1 MSFFKDF
8 KEDLLQAADELISN
22 GEKDTVESMEVPE
35 EAAGEDDEIT
45 AAVEDNTVVMD
56 EEGTSEAA
64 AAIENIVEETVVEET
79 VVEEE
84 KKVEDKKME
93 EKIEVNTEPIEESEK
108 STEVTTI
115 SKGVHLE
122 GNLRAEGSVS
132 LLGSVVGDLECDG
145 KLIIDG
151 TIKGNAKAAEI
162 YANGARVEGDI
173 KSEGSLKV
181 GSGSVIIGN
190 VVASS
195 AVIGG
200 AIKGDI
206 DVNGPVIIDSTAVVY
221 GNIKSRSVQL
231 NNGAVLEGHVSQCYA
246 GVDVKALFE
255 EKASKKDDKAS
266 KK

>member
-8 KEDLLQAADELISN
+8 KEDLLQAADELISSD
-22 GEKDTVESMEVPE
+22 EKDTVESMEVLEVENDE
-35 EAAGEDDEIT
+35 EEIAAAVADESNSVMDDEEVAETIED
-45 AAVEDNTVVMD
+45 AVEEVI
-56 EEGTSEAA
+56 EE
-64 AAIENIVEETVVEET
+64 IIVKEE
-79 VVEEE
+79 
-84 KKVEDKKME
+84 KKME
-93 EKIEVNTEPIEESEK
+93 EKIEVNIEVAEENEK

-122 GNLRAEGSVS
+122 GNLRAEGSVN

-145 KLIIDG
+145 KLVIDG

-173 KSEGSLKV
+173 MSDGSLKV

-190 VVASS
+190 IVAAS

-206 DVNGPVIIDSTAVVY
+206 DVKGPVIVDSTAVVY

-255 EKASKKDDKAS
+255 EKAAKKEDKA

>member
-1 MSFFKDF
+1 
-8 KEDLLQAADELISN
+8 
-22 GEKDTVESMEVPE
+22 VESMEELEAVNEEEIEVTVEENESGLDEEEIAEVIE
-35 EAAGEDDEIT
+35 EAVEE
-45 AAVEDNTVVMD
+45 AVEEVIVK
-56 EEGTSEAA
+56 EE
-64 AAIENIVEETVVEET
+64 
-79 VVEEE
+79 
-84 KKVEDKKME
+84 KKME
-93 EKIEVNTEPIEESEK
+93 EKIEVNVEAEENES
-108 STEVTTI
+108 SLEVTTI

-122 GNLRAEGSVS
+122 GNLRAEGSVN
-132 LLGSVVGDLECDG
+132 LLGSVVGDLECNG
-145 KLIIDG
+145 KLVIDG

-173 KSEGSLKV
+173 MSDGSLKV

-190 VVASS
+190 IVASS

-206 DVNGPVIIDSTAVVY
+206 DVKGPVIVDSTAVVY

-255 EKASKKDDKAS
+255 EKAAKKEDKA

>member
-8 KEDLLQAADELISN
+8 KEDLLQAADELISSE
-22 GEKDTVESMEVPE
+22 EKDTVESMEVLEVENDE
-35 EAAGEDDEIT
+35 EEIEVADEDT
-45 AAVEDNTVVMD
+45 SVMD
-56 EEGTSEAA
+56 EEEVTE
-64 AAIENIVEETVVEET
+64 AIEDTVEEVVEEII
-79 VVEEE
+79 VKEEN
-84 KKVEDKKME
+84 KME
-93 EKIEVNTEPIEESEK
+93 EKIEVNVEVAEESEK
-108 STEVTTI
+108 SAEVTTI

-122 GNLRAEGSVS
+122 GNLRAEGSVN

-145 KLIIDG
+145 KLVIDG

-173 KSEGSLKV
+173 MSAGSLKV

-206 DVNGPVIIDSTAVVY
+206 DVKGPVIVDSTAVVY

-255 EKASKKDDKAS
+255 EKASKTS

>member
-8 KEDLLQAADELISN
+8 KEDLLQAADELISK
-22 GEKDTVESMEVPE
+22 EDDKDTVESMEVLE
-35 EAAGEDDEIT
+35 LEHDDELEKAVAANDAESEEETEEEIVSEEVEA
-45 AAVEDNTVVMD
+45 AAVEEVSI
-56 EEGTSEAA
+56 EEYEK
-64 AAIENIVEETVVEET
+64 III
-79 VVEEE
+79 EEE
-84 KKVEDKKME
+84 RKME
-93 EKIEVNTEPIEESEK
+93 ENEKLTAINETEMESDDK
-108 STEVTTI
+108 SMEVTTI

-122 GNLRAEGSVS
+122 GNLRAEGSVN

-145 KLIIDG
+145 KLVIDG

-173 KSEGSLKV
+173 ISDGSLKV

-190 VVASS
+190 IVASS

-206 DVNGPVIIDSTAVVY
+206 DVKGPVIVDSTAVVY

-255 EKASKKDDKAS
+255 EKAAK
-266 KK
+266 

>member
-56 EEGTSEAA
+56 EEDTSEAA
-64 AAIENIVEETVVEET
+64 ATIENIVEET

>member
-45 AAVEDNTVVMD
+45 AAVEDNTAVMD
-56 EEGTSEAA
+56 EEDISEAA
-64 AAIENIVEETVVEET
+64 AAIENI
-79 VVEEE
+79 VEEE

-93 EKIEVNTEPIEESEK
+93 EKIEVNTEPVDESEK

-206 DVNGPVIIDSTAVVY
+206 DVKGPVIIDSTAVVY
-221 GNIKSRSVQL
+221 GNIKSHSVQL
-231 NNGAVLEGHVSQCYA
+231 NSGAVLEGHVSQCYA

>member
-8 KEDLLQAADELISN
+8 KEDLLQAADELISSE
-22 GEKDTVESMEVPE
+22 EKDTVESMEVLEDVSE
-35 EAAGEDDEIT
+35 EDEIE
-45 AAVEDNTVVMD
+45 AAVEESTSGLD
-56 EEGTSEAA
+56 EADITE
-64 AAIENIVEETVVEET
+64 AIEEAVEEVVEEII
-79 VVEEE
+79 VKEE
-84 KKVEDKKME
+84 KKME
-93 EKIEVNTEPIEESEK
+93 EKIEVNVEAEVNEA

-122 GNLRAEGSVS
+122 GNLRAEGSVN

-145 KLIIDG
+145 KLVIDG

-173 KSEGSLKV
+173 MSDGSLKV

-206 DVNGPVIIDSTAVVY
+206 DVKGPVIVDSTAVVY

-246 GVDVKALFE
+246 GVDVKELFE
-255 EKASKKDDKAS
+255 EKAAKKEDKSKK
-266 KK
+266 

>member
-8 KEDLLQAADELISN
+8 KEDLLQAADELISSE
-22 GEKDTVESMEVPE
+22 EKDTVESMEVLEDVSEEEEIEVAVEESTSALDEEEIAEVIE
-35 EAAGEDDEIT
+35 EAVEE
-45 AAVEDNTVVMD
+45 AVEEIIVK
-56 EEGTSEAA
+56 EE
-64 AAIENIVEETVVEET
+64 
-79 VVEEE
+79 
-84 KKVEDKKME
+84 KKME
-93 EKIEVNTEPIEESEK
+93 EKIEVNVETEENEVNA
-108 STEVTTI
+108 EVTTI

-122 GNLRAEGSVS
+122 GNLRAEGSVN

-145 KLIIDG
+145 KLVIDG

-173 KSEGSLKV
+173 MSEGSLKV

-206 DVNGPVIIDSTAVVY
+206 DVKGPVIVDSTAVVY

-255 EKASKKDDKAS
+255 EKAAKKEDKSKK
-266 KK
+266 

>member
-8 KEDLLQAADELISN
+8 KEDLLQAADELISSD
-22 GEKDTVESMEVPE
+22 EKDTVESMEVLEVENDE
-35 EAAGEDDEIT
+35 EEIAIADENTSVTDEEEVAEAIED
-45 AAVEDNTVVMD
+45 AVEEVI
-56 EEGTSEAA
+56 EE
-64 AAIENIVEETVVEET
+64 IIVKEE
-79 VVEEE
+79 
-84 KKVEDKKME
+84 KKME
-93 EKIEVNTEPIEESEK
+93 EKIEVNMEVADDSEK

-122 GNLRAEGSVS
+122 GNLRAEGSVN

-145 KLIIDG
+145 KLVIDG

-173 KSEGSLKV
+173 ISDGSLKV
-181 GSGSVIIGN
+181 GNGSVIIGN
-190 VVASS
+190 IVAAS

-206 DVNGPVIIDSTAVVY
+206 DVKGPVIVDSTAVVY

-231 NNGAVLEGHVSQCYA
+231 NSGAVLEGHVSQCYA

-255 EKASKKDDKAS
+255 EKASKKEDKAS

>member
-45 AAVEDNTVVMD
+45 AVVEDNTVVMD
-56 EEGTSEAA
+56 EEDTSEAA
-64 AAIENIVEETVVEET
+64 VAIENIVEET

-93 EKIEVNTEPIEESEK
+93 VKIEVNTEPVEESEK

-132 LLGSVVGDLECDG
+132 LLGSVVGDLECEG

-206 DVNGPVIIDSTAVVY
+206 DVKGPVIIDSTAVVY

>member
-35 EAAGEDDEIT
+35 AAAGEDDEIT
-45 AAVEDNTVVMD
+45 AAVEDNTAVMD
-56 EEGTSEAA
+56 EEDISETAE
-64 AAIENIVEETVVEET
+64 AIENIVEEI

-93 EKIEVNTEPIEESEK
+93 EKIEVNTEAVAESEK

-190 VVASS
+190 IVASS

-206 DVNGPVIIDSTAVVY
+206 DVKGPVIIDSTAVVY

-255 EKASKKDDKAS
+255 EKASKKEDKAS

>member
-22 GEKDTVESMEVPE
+22 GEKDTVESMEIPE
-35 EAAGEDDEIT
+35 AVNEDDEIT
-45 AAVEDNTVVMD
+45 AAVEENTVAMD
-56 EEGTSEAA
+56 EKDISETV
-64 AAIENIVEETVVEET
+64 ENNVEEIIA
-79 VVEEE
+79 EEE
-84 KKVEDKKME
+84 KKAEYKTME
-93 EKIEVNTEPIEESEK
+93 EKTEVNMEMAEENEK

-132 LLGSVVGDLECDG
+132 LLGSVVGDLECAG
-145 KLIIDG
+145 KLVIDG

-173 KSEGSLKV
+173 RSEGSLKV

-206 DVNGPVIIDSTAVVY
+206 DVKGPVIVDSTAVVY

-231 NNGAVLEGHVSQCYA
+231 NNGAVIEGHVSQCYA

-255 EKASKKDDKAS
+255 EKASRK
-266 KK
+266 

>member
-22 GEKDTVESMEVPE
+22 GEKDIVEGMEVPE
-35 EAAGEDDEIT
+35 AVNEDDEIA
-45 AAVEDNTVVMD
+45 AAVEENTAAMD
-56 EEGTSEAA
+56 EQKASETAA
-64 AAIENIVEETVVEET
+64 EDTAEAIIAKEDDK
-79 VVEEE
+79 EEE
-84 KKVEDKKME
+84 KMME
-93 EKIEVNTEPIEESEK
+93 EKLEVNMESFEENEK
-108 STEVTTI
+108 SSEVTTI

-145 KLIIDG
+145 KLVIDG

-190 VVASS
+190 VVAAS

-206 DVNGPVIIDSTAVVY
+206 DVKGPVIVDSTAVVY

-255 EKASKKDDKAS
+255 EKASKKEDKAS
-266 KK
+266 GK

>member
-8 KEDLLQAADELISN
+8 KEDLLQAADELISSE
-22 GEKDTVESMEVPE
+22 EKDTVESMEVLEDVSE
-35 EAAGEDDEIT
+35 EDEIE
-45 AAVEDNTVVMD
+45 AAVEESTSGLD
-56 EEGTSEAA
+56 EEDITE
-64 AAIENIVEETVVEET
+64 AIEEAVEEVVEEII
-79 VVEEE
+79 VKEE
-84 KKVEDKKME
+84 KKME
-93 EKIEVNTEPIEESEK
+93 EKIEVNVEAEENEA

-122 GNLRAEGSVS
+122 GNLKAEGSVN
-132 LLGSVVGDLECDG
+132 LLGSVVGDLECNG
-145 KLIIDG
+145 KLVIDG

-173 KSEGSLKV
+173 MSEGSLKV

-190 VVASS
+190 IVASS

-206 DVNGPVIIDSTAVVY
+206 DVKGPVIVDSTAVVY

-255 EKASKKDDKAS
+255 EKAAKKEDKSKK
-266 KK
+266 

>member
-8 KEDLLQAADELISN
+8 KEDLLQAADELISSE
-22 GEKDTVESMEVPE
+22 EKDTVESMEVLEVENDE
-35 EAAGEDDEIT
+35 EEIAIADE
-45 AAVEDNTVVMD
+45 NTSVMD
-56 EEGTSEAA
+56 EEEVAE
-64 AAIENIVEETVVEET
+64 AIEDAAEEVIEEIIVK
-79 VVEEE
+79 EE
-84 KKVEDKKME
+84 KTME
-93 EKIEVNTEPIEESEK
+93 EKIEVNMEVAEDIEK

-122 GNLRAEGSVS
+122 GNLRAEGSVN

-145 KLIIDG
+145 KLVIDG

-173 KSEGSLKV
+173 ISDGSLKV
-181 GSGSVIIGN
+181 GNGSVIIGN
-190 VVASS
+190 IVAAS

-206 DVNGPVIIDSTAVVY
+206 DVKGPVIVDSTAVVY

-231 NNGAVLEGHVSQCYA
+231 NSGAVLEGHVSQCYA

-255 EKASKKDDKAS
+255 EKASKKEDKAS